1 MAWGYVAHLI
11 RLVLWRGTAGVKLA
25 YKGALSSDR
34 PLHRATASA
43 IGSLQVNH
51 KASHAFALM
60 GASAWAQ
67 RISHWDEPSGPLA
80 GEFDSRHECSV
91 GTPSASGVLK
101 MRSAPHGSRLD
112 MGIAHP
118 W

>member
-11 RLVLWRGTAGVKLA
+11 RLVLWRGTAGEELA

-51 KASHAFALM
+51 KASHAWGLTQ
-60 GASAWAQ
+60 GL
-67 RISHWDEPSGPLA
+67 SGYPIGMSLRVPLQVSLTH
-80 GEFDSRHECSV
+80 GTSV
-91 GTPSASGVLK
+91 V
-101 MRSAPHGSRLD
+101 
-112 MGIAHP
+112 
-118 W
+118 